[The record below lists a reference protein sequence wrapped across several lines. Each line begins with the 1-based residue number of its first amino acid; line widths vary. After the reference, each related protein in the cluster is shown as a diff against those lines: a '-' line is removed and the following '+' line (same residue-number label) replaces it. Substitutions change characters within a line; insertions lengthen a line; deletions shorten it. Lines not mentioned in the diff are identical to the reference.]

1 MSHYARALARSLS
14 ALTPVALIDGASG
27 LGPLRTWRNIQ
38 TMSRGNEVRLL
49 NTSPHWSV
57 PLILAGTRLRGG
69 YVMHGPLVYLASR
82 WTRPL
87 YVAYYRFVTRRLG
100 VVVLHAS
107 RFRSSLESL
116 RLSPRQVVVVPHGFV
131 PEGLAGGGNYDA
143 TGPFVCVGRML
154 PYKGFDVFVEALRR
168 LALAGSPVPAVIG
181 GEGVTES
188 VAPGGVPGLVVK
200 AGELSDEVFRDTID
214 RCAAV
219 VLPYRKATQS
229 GVLSTAFA
237 AGRPVIATD
246 VGSFPDYVD
255 ASNGA
260 LLKPG
265 DPQELADT
273 IAALRNDQERS
284 ERLARGAR
292 RTWEERLNPD
302 AAAREILDALG
313 R

>member
-1 MSHYARALARSLS
+1 
-14 ALTPVALIDGASG
+14 
-27 LGPLRTWRNIQ
+27 
-38 TMSRGNEVRLL
+38 
-49 NTSPHWSV
+49 
-57 PLILAGTRLRGG
+57 
-69 YVMHGPLVYLASR
+69 
-82 WTRPL
+82 
-87 YVAYYRFVTRRLG
+87 
-100 VVVLHAS
+100 
-107 RFRSSLESL
+107 
-116 RLSPRQVVVVPHGFV
+116 
-131 PEGLAGGGNYDA
+131 
-143 TGPFVCVGRML
+143 ML